1 MTVRAL
7 CGGELSGERL
17 VRLVYMDEAGI
28 GKLADEP
35 ALVVG
40 AVILNADRQLAQVER
55 ALISLTSGQEL
66 HLGASRGASNPKAKA
81 KKRKGGKRK

>member
-35 ALVVG
+35 ALVAG

-55 ALISLTSGQEL
+55 
-66 HLGASRGASNPKAKA
+66 R
-81 KKRKGGKRK
+81 